1 MKGQKANS
9 LENITW
15 SELGKQNVQARKV
28 FLTASSLSS
37 APNLVGGVHAHVLW
51 AGRQKRVPS
60 VTAQQT
66 KRKERLLVVYERT
79 WSLSL
84 LENIVPT
91 KAWKDQVR
99 VIFVWP
105 WKMVSVSV
113 SYLFY
118 QPMDEKI
125 KTWTLRFPSKENPNM
140 KKALFEWPI
149 VLQYDVKAKYRL
161 ISRKFSGMTFFHPN
175 VRLTNQ
181 KPHAFLSLRQTNQI
195 ALFPF
200 ICCLFCSR
208 VFISRSYKN
217 RSNHS

>member
-125 KTWTLRFPSKENPNM
+125 KTWPLRFPPKENPNM

-149 VLQYDVKAKYRL
+149 VLQLTSKRSIDWFLESSQAWSFFTR
-161 ISRKFSGMTFFHPN
+161 TF
-175 VRLTNQ
+175 
-181 KPHAFLSLRQTNQI
+181 A
-195 ALFPF
+195 
-200 ICCLFCSR
+200 
-208 VFISRSYKN
+208 
-217 RSNHS
+217 

>member
-28 FLTASSLSS
+28 FLAASSLSS
-37 APNLVGGVHAHVLW
+37 APNLVRGMHTRVCW
-51 AGRQKRVPS
+51 AGREKRVPS

-105 WKMVSVSV
+105 WKMVWVSV

-125 KTWTLRFPSKENPNM
+125 KIWTLRFPTKENPNM
-140 KKALFEWPI
+140 EKALLDWPI
-149 VLQYDVKAKYRL
+149 VLQYDIKAKYRL
-161 ISRKFSGMTFFHPN
+161 ISRKFPGMKFFHPN

-181 KPHAFLSLRQTNQI
+181 KPHAFVSVRQTNQI

-200 ICCLFCSR
+200 ICCLFCSC
-208 VFISRSYKN
+208 VFISRSYED
-217 RSNHS
+217 RSN